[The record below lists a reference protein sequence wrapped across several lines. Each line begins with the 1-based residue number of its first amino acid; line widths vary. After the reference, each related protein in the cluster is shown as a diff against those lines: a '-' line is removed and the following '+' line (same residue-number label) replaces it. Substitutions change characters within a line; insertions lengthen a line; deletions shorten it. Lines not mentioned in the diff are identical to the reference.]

1 MVKAAQKG
9 AKVRNTQRSFSAWGK
24 SLRVWK
30 YWYNWYDQQLLLL
43 NTATGLFSDVLGAS
57 CCVLSGTAGI
67 VAQHLLPPHL
77 YTSRRQHAAIATQNW
92 KLSQGPIEQQA
103 LGSLCVRVL
112 TPTRAGSSWL
122 QLTIHVAMAQNLL
135 GCSAEQHGRSMLTRN
150 SARNTRFI
158 EISHE
163 FHGVSDLMSLSH
175 LYFCARPVWH
185 KARGGSHLTYFILL
199 TSHDPIFPQLHL
211 SFRARLATI
220 AEAIVCIESQL
231 TAVSTTFSTFAC
243 STKRGLGCGFNIGE
257 TFWKT
262 KWCIY

>member
-1 MVKAAQKG
+1 MFS
-9 AKVRNTQRSFSAWGK
+9 VRNAVFS
-24 SLRVWK
+24 V
-30 YWYNWYDQQLLLL
+30 
-43 NTATGLFSDVLGAS
+43 
-57 CCVLSGTAGI
+57 
-67 VAQHLLPPHL
+67 
-77 YTSRRQHAAIATQNW
+77 
-92 KLSQGPIEQQA
+92 EQQESSHSTCCRHIFTHRA
-103 LGSLCVRVL
+103 GNMLQSQHKTESWVKGPLNNRCCQQQAFESLCVRVL

-150 SARNTRFI
+150 SARNTGFI

-185 KARGGSHLTYFILL
+185 KALGGSHLTYFILL

-211 SFRARLATI
+211 SFRAWLATI

-231 TAVSTTFSTFAC
+231 TAVSTTFSTSAC
-243 STKRGLGCGFNIGE
+243 STKRGLGCGFNMGE

-262 KWCIY
+262 KWFIY